1 MGVVFLSE
9 AFVKMT
15 MRDEVCL
22 KRMALFFGKG
32 AGNGLFVL
40 VREVDYTG
48 GDCYTA

>member
-32 AGNGLFVL
+32 AGKTSVCPFGF
-40 VREVDYTG
+40 REI
-48 GDCYTA
+48 DCAGR